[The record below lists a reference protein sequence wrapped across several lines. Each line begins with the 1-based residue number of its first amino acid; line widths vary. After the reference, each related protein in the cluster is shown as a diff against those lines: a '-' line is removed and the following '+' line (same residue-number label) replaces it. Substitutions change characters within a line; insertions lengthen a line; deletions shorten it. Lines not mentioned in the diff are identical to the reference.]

1 MATVASQVKLP
12 STLGRPLHVDEAE
25 TDLTLLAQSI
35 DNILTIT
42 LLAEMQISGGA
53 ITVSDNLLTAF
64 GKIQNEINNIL
75 TITQLS
81 GLSTGTAGVITSSD
95 TLLVAL
101 GKLQNEINNILTN
114 TPLTGINTSTTG
126 AIVAGDGILSAFGKT
141 QYQFNNLLNNLLTG
155 FSAVSGT
162 ISATDSILTALEK
175 AQYQFNN
182 LLSNVLTGL
191 NTSTT
196 GTVAATDSILV
207 GFGKIQNRLTN
218 ILTNTTLTGL
228 VTTAGGILTTADT
241 LISAFGKIEYRLA
254 LDDAKVTYPGLPTIA
269 QIGARS
275 SQDFIVG
282 LVPYYVDSTHIGI
295 TAGSAYIPSLSGIA
309 TLAADTSTA
318 VTSIAAATNYH
329 VYLTSTGTIE
339 IATTAPADPYFGTAR
354 AKTSDTTRRYLGTFR
369 TAPAAA
375 TLLPF
380 SCAITGGNALEI
392 KEDFGSIVTGVTTD
406 AVTVYSGDFAIPV
419 SGNYVT
425 HLFVSALVTLVA
437 ADDTWQSIKLGPY
450 LTATENPGGM
460 TCEDNLTSPA
470 AYAGVYRS
478 QTYKVDRLR
487 GATTLSY
494 SRQTL
499 AGTTGRSLAFACH
512 GVGIV
517 R

>member
-12 STLGRPLHVDEAE
+12 STLGRPLHVSEAE
-25 TDLTLLAQSI
+25 ADLTLLAQSI

-42 LLAEMQISGGA
+42 LLTGMQITGGA
-53 ITVSDNLLTAF
+53 ITVNDNLLTAF

-75 TITQLS
+75 STQLT
-81 GLSTGTAGVITSSD
+81 GLNTGTSGVITSSD
-95 TLLVAL
+95 TLISSL
-101 GKLQNEINNILTN
+101 GKLQYQLNNVLN
-114 TPLTGINTSTTG
+114 NVLTGFATVSGTIS
-126 AIVAGDGILSAFGKT
+126 AADSILIALEKT
-141 QYQFNNLLNNLLTG
+141 QYQFNNILN
-155 FSAVSGT
+155 
-162 ISATDSILTALEK
+162 
-175 AQYQFNN
+175 
-182 LLSNVLTGL
+182 NVLTGL
-191 NTSTT
+191 TTSTA
-196 GTVAATDSILV
+196 GTITATDSIV
-207 GFGKIQNRLTN
+207 VAFGKIQNRLTN

-228 VTTAGGILTTADT
+228 VTTAGGTLTTSDT

-254 LDDAKVTYPGLPTIA
+254 LNDAKVTYPGLPTIA

-282 LVPYYVDSTHIGI
+282 LVPYYVDATHIGI
-295 TAGSAYIPSLSGIA
+295 TAGSAYVPSLSGIA
-309 TLAADTSTA
+309 TLATDTST
-318 VTSIAAATNYH
+318 VVGSIAAATNYH

-369 TAPAAA
+369 TASAAA

-380 SCAITGGNALEI
+380 SCAITGNNSLEI
-392 KEDFGSIVTGVTTD
+392 KEDFGSVVSGITTD
-406 AVTVYSGDFAIPV
+406 ASTVYSGDFSIPI

-425 HLFVSALVTLVA
+425 HILLSALVTLVA
-437 ADDTWQSIKLGPY
+437 ADDTWQSIKIGPY
-450 LTATENPGGM
+450 LTATENPGGAI
-460 TCEDNLTSPA
+460 CEDNVTSPS

-478 QTYKVDRLR
+478 PIYKVDRLR

-499 AGTTGRSLAFACH
+499 TGTTGRSLAFACH
-512 GVGIV
+512 GIGLV